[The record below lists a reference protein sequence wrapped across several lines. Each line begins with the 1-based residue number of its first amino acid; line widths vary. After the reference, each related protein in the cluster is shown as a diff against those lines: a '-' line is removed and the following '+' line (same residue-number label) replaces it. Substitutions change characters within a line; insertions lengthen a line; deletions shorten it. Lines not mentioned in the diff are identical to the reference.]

1 MSVLTILRPNREEK
15 QSAGSLDEPVKTSMR
30 KEHRQMC
37 MVGGMDQSQGPSR
50 SDSWLPVQVLW
61 HQEKADVP
69 MSSEQRRL
77 RESCLRKPSVRAWR
91 AGQRERKRTKK
102 TIRT

>member
-77 RESCLRKPSVRAWR
+77 RESCLS
-91 AGQRERKRTKK
+91 
-102 TIRT
+102 